1 MIKGRI
7 QQEDITLVNIYT
19 PNTGGPKYVKQ
30 ILMDLKEEINRNI
43 VIVGDF
49 NTPLTTMDRSYIQ
62 KINTETAA
70 LKNTPDQMDL
80 TDIFRAF

>member
-1 MIKGRI
+1 MM
-7 QQEDITLVNIYT
+7 NI
-19 PNTGGPKYVKQ
+19 NG
-30 ILMDLKEEINRNI
+30 EIDRNI

-49 NTPLTTMDRSYIQ
+49 NTPLTSVSRSSKQ
-62 KINTETAA
+62 KINKDTAA